1 MRIDEKATEDRDR
14 IVAKLLRI
22 LADQVDDH
30 GVEGTISLLLPSR
43 SGVDEFWKSV
53 HALLEALETESQRRD
68 TAARGSRRA
77 KPFEAATNKIAPSTA
92 QEDTPE
98 RRLIPLSNWS
108 EYHDWPPQGGLR
120 HLVFHSDRN
129 GFDKVIRRAGR
140 RILIDEQAFFEWID
154 TDASKPWKVEPKKE
168 KTRR

>member
-1 MRIDEKATEDRDR
+1 MTIDEKVTDHRDR
-14 IVAKLLRI
+14 IVAKLLRK
-22 LADQVDDH
+22 LADQIEDY
-30 GVEGTISLLLPSR
+30 GVEGTITLLLPSR

-53 HALLEALETESQRRD
+53 HAVLEALETESQRRD

-92 QEDTPE
+92 QEDTG

-154 TDASKPWKVEPKKE
+154 TDASKPWKVEPRKQQG
-168 KTRR
+168 RR